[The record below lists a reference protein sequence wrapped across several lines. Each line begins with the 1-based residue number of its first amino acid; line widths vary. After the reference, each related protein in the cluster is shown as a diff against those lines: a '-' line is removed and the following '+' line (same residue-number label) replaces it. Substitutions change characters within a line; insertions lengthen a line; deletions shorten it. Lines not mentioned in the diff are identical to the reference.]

1 MNIFSGRDY
10 FLFDGAMGTYY
21 SSTCEMNIACETA
34 NLSDRESI
42 FRIHSQYIQAGVDA
56 IKTNTFGA
64 NRFSLGCGQSEVE
77 EIIKAG
83 FDIAVKACYGKE
95 VKVFADIGPIPD
107 TEGINP
113 EEEYKRIVDIFL
125 ECGAKNFLFET
136 FASTDILL
144 GVSAYIRLRLPDA
157 VIVTSFAVYPD
168 GYSKEGLFYIDIINR
183 MDSSGLVDAVGLNCI
198 SGPTHMYRLIKKADI
213 KGKSIIIMPNSGY
226 PGSERGRTVYYDNSE
241 YYAEKLLDIKKLGV
255 RILGGCCGTTPRHI
269 AAAAKLLKDDVNSE
283 TNENNKVDA
292 EACDVIK
299 ENILDRLVENKKP
312 ILVEVDPPF
321 DTNWEYMLRDA
332 LLLKQAGADI
342 ITIADSPLAKA
353 RAESTIM
360 AAKIQREAAIT
371 VMPHIT
377 CRDKNLLGIKAS
389 LLGVH
394 IEGIRNVLVITGD
407 PIANLERSSVK
418 GVFSF
423 NSSNLANYIKSL
435 NNNIF
440 CGEEL
445 KIAGALNVNA
455 VNFSA
460 ELKRAFTKI
469 ENGISCFL
477 TQAIY
482 TEKAV
487 DNLVKAA
494 ETLKVPIFAGFMPI
508 VGYRNAQF
516 INNEVPGIDIDEE
529 TIERFRDKSREE
541 SEKIGMEIT
550 MDIVKEVY
558 PHVSGFYLMTPLKR
572 TNVICELIKKIKEI
586 KV

>member
-1 MNIFSGRDY
+1 MNIFIDREY

-21 SSTCEMNIACETA
+21 SSKHEKSIACELA
-34 NLSDRESI
+34 NLFDKENI
-42 FRIHSQYIQAGVDA
+42 YNIHSEYIQAGANA

-64 NRFSLGCGQSEVE
+64 NRFSLGCDQAEVE
-77 EIIKAG
+77 KIIKRG
-83 FDIAVKACYGKE
+83 FDIAKQACSGHNVE
-95 VKVFADIGPIPD
+95 VFADIGPIPD
-107 TEGINP
+107 GEGFSP
-113 EEEYKRIVDIFL
+113 EEEYKKIVDVFL

-136 FASTDILL
+136 FANTDILL
-144 GVSAYIRLRLPDA
+144 GISAYIRLRLPDA

-168 GYSKEGLFYIDIINR
+168 GYSKEGIFYIDILNK
-183 MDSSGLVDAVGLNCI
+183 MDASGLADAVGLNCI
-198 SGPTHMYRLIKKADI
+198 SGPTHMYRLIKKVDI

-226 PGSERGRTVYYDNSE
+226 PGSERGRTVYSDNSE
-241 YYAEKLLDIKKLGV
+241 YYAEKLLDIKNLGI

-269 AAAAKLLKDDVNSE
+269 AAAAKLLKDRRTAENDVNS
-283 TNENNKVDA
+283 KADA
-292 EACDVIK
+292 ETCDLIK
-299 ENILDRLVENKKP
+299 ENILDKLIKNKKP
-312 ILVEVDPPF
+312 VLVELDPPF

-332 LLLKQAGADI
+332 HILKQAGADV

-353 RAESTIM
+353 RADSTIM
-360 AAKIQREAAIT
+360 AAKIQREAAIP

-407 PIANLERSSVK
+407 PIANIERGSVK

-423 NSSNLANYIKSL
+423 NSTNLANYIKSL
-435 NNNIF
+435 NSNIF
-440 CGEEL
+440 CSEEI

-455 VNFSA
+455 LNFNA
-460 ELKRAFTKI
+460 ELKRAFAKVD
-469 ENGISCFL
+469 NGISCFL

-482 TEKAV
+482 TKNAV
-487 DNLVKAA
+487 NNLVNAA

-541 SEKIGMEIT
+541 SEQIGMEIT
-550 MDIVKEVY
+550 MDIIKEIY
-558 PHVSGFYLMTPLKR
+558 PYVSGFYLMTPLKR
-572 TNVICELIKKIKEI
+572 NNVICELIKKIKEI
-586 KV
+586 KE